1 MSRNAFVTLG
11 TMIGFAACA
20 SGGTGMV
27 NTPIPAEAR
36 RSSANVIT
44 SEEISRQ
51 AFQNA
56 LQAVLSLRPNWQHLN
71 AWVDDKPFGMFDKL
85 QEIPVSTIKE
95 IRMVS
100 RDEARV
106 RWNQD
111 AQAGILVLRK

>member
-1 MSRNAFVTLG
+1 MPRNAFVTLG
-11 TMIGFAACA
+11 TVIGFAACA

-36 RSSANVIT
+36 RSSANLIT
-44 SEEISRQ
+44 ADEISRQ

-56 LQAVLSLRPNWQHLN
+56 MQAVVSLRPNWQHLN
-71 AWVDDKPFGMFDKL
+71 AWVDDKPFGMFDRL
-85 QEIPVSTIKE
+85 QEIPVSAIKE
-95 IRMVS
+95 IRFVT